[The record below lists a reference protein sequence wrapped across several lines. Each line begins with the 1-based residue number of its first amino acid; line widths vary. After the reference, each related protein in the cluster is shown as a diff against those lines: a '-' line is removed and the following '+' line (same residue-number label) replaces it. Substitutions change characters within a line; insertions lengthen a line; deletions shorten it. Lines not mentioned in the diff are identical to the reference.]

1 MQIRHTLHKKTEYNE
16 CHHLFAFPS
25 VCSTYSLNSFFF
37 STYNV
42 IPVFIYSAFLY
53 YVKWCLLIHACTPL
67 IHSLCTLW
75 IWPKFIASLVCLL
88 SFFKIL
94 LILTPHIR
102 DLTCLC
108 SCDEKRC
115 KFIFFLKQ
123 SRTCCIYISA
133 VAKWVLVQM
142 RKSQLYTGEE
152 MKMVCWNR
160 SLYFSQALFT
170 AKTGFHF
177 SKWKPFLFFFWGILV
192 WTGITMTKASDM
204 FL

>member
-1 MQIRHTLHKKTEYNE
+1 MS
-16 CHHLFAFPS
+16 HLFAFPS
-25 VCSTYSLNSFFF
+25 VCSTYSLNTACF
-37 STYNV
+37 S
-42 IPVFIYSAFLY
+42 PVFIYSAILY

-108 SCDEKRC
+108 SCDEKMEIH
-115 KFIFFLKQ
+115 IFSEAEQNLYLHKR
-123 SRTCCIYISA
+123 SSKTSSGSNEKISA
-133 VAKWVLVQM
+133 IYWWWN
-142 RKSQLYTGEE
+142 ED
-152 MKMVCWNR
+152 VCWNK
-160 SLYFSQALFT
+160 SLYFSHALFT

-177 SKWKPFLFFFWGILV
+177 SKWKPFLLFFLRNSCLNRNHNDKSV
-192 WTGITMTKASDM
+192 CYVSITW
-204 FL
+204 L